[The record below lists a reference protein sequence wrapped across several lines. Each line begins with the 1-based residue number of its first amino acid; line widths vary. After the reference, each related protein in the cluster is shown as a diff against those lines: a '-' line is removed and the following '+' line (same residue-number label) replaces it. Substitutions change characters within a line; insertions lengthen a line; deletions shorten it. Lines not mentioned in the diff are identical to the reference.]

1 MSGSIPWWGPACPA
15 SFRGLVEL
23 NTTNPARTLPKSVR
37 GWEIKPRTPIR
48 HGFSDPL
55 KPLVE
60 RLAAPDEAN
69 LSSLERVAQSAK
81 LPMR

>member
-1 MSGSIPWWGPACPA
+1 
-15 SFRGLVEL
+15 
-23 NTTNPARTLPKSVR
+23 VR
-37 GWEIKPRTPIR
+37 GREIKPRTPIR

-60 RLAAPDEAN
+60 RLAAPDEAD

>member
-1 MSGSIPWWGPACPA
+1 LNAAKRGRERFQKACG
-15 SFRGLVEL
+15 R
-23 NTTNPARTLPKSVR
+23 
-37 GWEIKPRTPIR
+37 EIKPRTPIR

-60 RLAAPDEAN
+60 RLAAPDEAD
-69 LSSLERVAQSAK
+69 LSSLERTAQSAK